1 MQTNH
6 NPDIKLICIVKFF
19 RGKRKEF
26 PDLNSGKYCPHF
38 IIKDDVRYLGICF
51 IDGQEADF
59 DTWIKCC
66 ISLLYKDMN
75 YSELVLGTKFN
86 IMEGPN
92 VVGEGVVDDIVS
104 KKWLNDIGFSVTFQV
119 VHS

>member
-6 NPDIKLICIVKFF
+6 NPDIKLICTVKFF

-66 ISLLYKDMN
+66 VSLMYKDMN

-104 KKWLNDIGFSVTFQV
+104 KKWLNDIRFSANVIY
-119 VHS
+119 